1 MKVTTFEDIKK
12 AQEKLKGIVKKTS
25 MSHSRN
31 CSEWAGTNIHL
42 KMENEQYTGSFKVRG
57 AYNKI
62 QSLTDEEK
70 KRGVIASSAG
80 NHAQGVALSSKLSGV
95 SAKIVMPEP
104 SPIVKVEATRSY
116 GAEVILKGEFYDDA
130 FSYAQELK
138 DKEGYTFVP
147 PYEDPYII
155 AGQGTM
161 GLEIFEDLPEADC
174 VICSIGGG
182 GMISGTAL
190 AMKTL
195 NPKCKIIGVVSD
207 SAQGMRE
214 MFQHQQPTNNK
225 RATIADGISV
235 KRPSP
240 YMYDNYISK
249 YVDEIVA
256 VSDDEIAESIVFLL
270 ERAKS
275 VVEGA
280 GAAALAGAMKAKDK
294 LGTNSVVLLSGG
306 NIDMNLVATIINR
319 GLVRQ
324 GRLAYIS
331 VIVEDRPGKLSK
343 LVEIMAE
350 AQANILEV
358 RHDRASGQL
367 MVKEA
372 LIEFL
377 VETKNGSQIEEIRQK
392 LLQTGAKILK

>member
-1 MKVTTFEDIKK
+1 MKVISFKDIKL
-12 AQEKLKGIVKKTS
+12 AEEKLKGIIKRTS

-31 CSEWAGTNIHL
+31 CSEWAGKNIHL
-42 KMENEQYTGSFKVRG
+42 KLENEQYTGSFKVRG

-62 QSLTDEEK
+62 QSLTEEEK

-80 NHAQGVALSSKLSGV
+80 NHAQGVALSSKLAGV

-104 SPIVKVEATRSY
+104 SPIVKVEATKSY

-130 FSYAQELK
+130 FNHAQELK
-138 DKEGYTFVP
+138 GKHGYTFVP

-195 NPKCKIIGVVSD
+195 NPKCKIIGVVSE

-214 MFQHQQPTNNK
+214 MFEHQTPSHNK

-235 KRPSP
+235 KKPSP
-240 YMYDNYISK
+240 YMYDNYISQ

-270 ERAKS
+270 ERAKA

-280 GAAALAGAMKAKDK
+280 GAAALAGAIKLKSK
-294 LGTNSVVLLSGG
+294 LGKNNVVLLSGG

-331 VIVEDRPGKLSK
+331 VIVEDRPGQLSQ
-343 LVEIMAE
+343 LVEIMAQS
-350 AQANILEV
+350 QANVLEV

-377 VETKNGSQIEEIRQK
+377 IETKNGSQIEEIRQK
-392 LLQTGAKILK
+392 LVQIGAKILK